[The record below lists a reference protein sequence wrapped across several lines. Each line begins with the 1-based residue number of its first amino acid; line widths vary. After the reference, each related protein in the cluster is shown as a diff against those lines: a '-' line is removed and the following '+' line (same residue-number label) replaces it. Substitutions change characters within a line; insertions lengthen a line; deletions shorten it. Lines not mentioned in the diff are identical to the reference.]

1 SSPSLPALVAQYQM
15 EDEWRLTV
23 AGDLIFA
30 SNGAA
35 GLSLFRFTG
44 LTGTLLDVP
53 YFSQIDPSWIEEVYD
68 SADTLS
74 LECEIF
80 GGPNL
85 GACGCAVTSAAM
97 LLKYYGV
104 DKSPDGFPT
113 TPSILNNW
121 LDENN
126 GYNSFGGVMWPSIA
140 SYALQANANFGTQK
154 IKFVGFGQ
162 SNDYLTLE
170 NDLMRG
176 KPVILEEPHHFIVA
190 KGIQENSYTINDP
203 RWIDRLSLQSYGGG
217 FLGMRRFEET
227 QTDLS
232 TLYIS
237 ASTPTELFLIDSL
250 GRRVGKD
257 PNTGVIYFEIPNS
270 YYGVESVIVDTSFDP
285 PPSSVGNGIV
295 TLFVINPTAG
305 EFSLNAYEAG
315 DDTQFSIAGYD
326 RNGEISVQELLPG
339 SSGDYEVSYSPEPG
353 GQIEVAK
360 EVEIDVK
367 PRSEDN
373 VIHSIKHGILPVA
386 ILTTP
391 DFDAGNV
398 DVLTIKAGSG
408 QTTPFPICLSG
419 ETNGDI
425 PIKGCDKITIE
436 KKGRPD
442 LDIIEILKFLTSF

>member
-1 SSPSLPALVAQYQM
+1 
-15 EDEWRLTV
+15 
-23 AGDLIFA
+23 
-30 SNGAA
+30 
-35 GLSLFRFTG
+35 
-44 LTGTLLDVP
+44 
-53 YFSQIDPSWIEEVYD
+53 
-68 SADTLS
+68 
-74 LECEIF
+74 
-80 GGPNL
+80 
-85 GACGCAVTSAAM
+85 
-97 LLKYYGV
+97 
-104 DKSPDGFPT
+104 
-113 TPSILNNW
+113 
-121 LDENN
+121 
-126 GYNSFGGVMWPSIA
+126 
-140 SYALQANANFGTQK
+140 
-154 IKFVGFGQ
+154 
-162 SNDYLTLE
+162 
-170 NDLMRG
+170 LMRG

-408 QTTPFPICLSG
+408 QTTPFPKKALKIDVDKDGDRDFLILFRIKDLSLLETDTEICLSG

>member
-1 SSPSLPALVAQYQM
+1 M
-15 EDEWRLTV
+15 
-23 AGDLIFA
+23 
-30 SNGAA
+30 
-35 GLSLFRFTG
+35 
-44 LTGTLLDVP
+44 
-53 YFSQIDPSWIEEVYD
+53 
-68 SADTLS
+68 
-74 LECEIF
+74 
-80 GGPNL
+80 
-85 GACGCAVTSAAM
+85 
-97 LLKYYGV
+97 
-104 DKSPDGFPT
+104 
-113 TPSILNNW
+113 
-121 LDENN
+121 
-126 GYNSFGGVMWPSIA
+126 
-140 SYALQANANFGTQK
+140 
-154 IKFVGFGQ
+154 
-162 SNDYLTLE
+162 
-170 NDLMRG
+170 
-176 KPVILEEPHHFIVA
+176 
-190 KGIQENSYTINDP
+190 
-203 RWIDRLSLQSYGGG
+203 
-217 FLGMRRFEET
+217 
-227 QTDLS
+227 
-232 TLYIS
+232 
-237 ASTPTELFLIDSL
+237 
-250 GRRVGKD
+250 
-257 PNTGVIYFEIPNS
+257 
-270 YYGVESVIVDTSFDP
+270 
-285 PPSSVGNGIV
+285 

-305 EFSLNAYEAG
+305 VFSLNAYEAG

-408 QTTPFPICLSG
+408 QTTPFPKKALKIDVDKDGDRDFLILFRIKDLSLLETDTEICLSG